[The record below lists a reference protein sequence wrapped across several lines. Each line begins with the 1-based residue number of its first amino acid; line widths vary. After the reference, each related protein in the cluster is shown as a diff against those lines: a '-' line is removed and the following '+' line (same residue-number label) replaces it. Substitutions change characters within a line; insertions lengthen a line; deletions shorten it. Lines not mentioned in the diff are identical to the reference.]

1 MLWISIAINCLLV
14 YLLYRAH
21 RRTEELYEACETN
34 LRNYSSCNK
43 RFVDVSRDRNNLRE
57 QCMAAERKCKQ
68 LQSAMG
74 KAHAILSEADN
85 PWRDVAKKLGLLLLC
100 CLPLLGCTPDVPRV
114 VSVQPPA
121 AEVPTVNLPSSLRQ
135 KNWVSRTNGQGSC
148 VHASS
153 VAHFNWQGRYK
164 VADGWKRRYSGGE
177 TAYSILNKW
186 IDNRIPFTYTDA
198 GDPAFLQWATETRR
212 GAIIWYYPSHCV
224 TFCGFAVVD
233 GRDYAYI
240 LDNNR
245 INRFIAIDKS
255 EFIRNWRG
263 FGGFAATAVFTPAG
277 PLPWP
282 AFVPER
288 T

>member
-1 MLWISIAINCLLV
+1 MLWISIAINCLL
-14 YLLYRAH
+14 LYFLRCAH
-21 RRTEELYEACETN
+21 LRVQELWETLETTRHNYASCDRRRLKLSEQ
-34 LRNYSSCNK
+34 
-43 RFVDVSRDRNNLRE
+43 VDAL
-57 QCMAAERKCKQ
+57 
-68 LQSAMG
+68 
-74 KAHAILSEADN
+74 EADN
-85 PWRDVAKKLGLLLLC
+85 RKRRIARMDAKQLINEADAKLKVAKGKLHAVFLFC
-100 CLPLLGCTPDVPRV
+100 FLPLLGCTPDVPRV

-121 AEVPTVNLPSSLRQ
+121 AEIPTVNLPESLRQ

-164 VADGWKRRYSGGE
+164 IAEGWKRRYSGGE

-186 IDNRIPFTYTDA
+186 IDNRIPFTYTDS
-198 GDPAFLQWATETRR
+198 GDPAFLQWATDTRR

-245 INRFIAIDKS
+245 INRFIAVDKS

-263 FGGFAATAVFTPAG
+263 FGGFAATAVFTAAG

-282 AFVPER
+282 AYVPER